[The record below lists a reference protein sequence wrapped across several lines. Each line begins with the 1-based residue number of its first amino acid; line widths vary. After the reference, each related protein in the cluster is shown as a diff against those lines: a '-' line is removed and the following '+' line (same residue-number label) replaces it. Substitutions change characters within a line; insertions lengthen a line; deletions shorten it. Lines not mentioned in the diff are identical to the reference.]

1 MKNAKIAIVAISLL
15 WATAGTV
22 LTSEAATTFAG
33 AIVGIDHVQHTITFQ
48 TNTGQTWTMPVAD
61 SSIMNQQIAKGDRV
75 KIDVELS
82 DSDLSQRITKITKM
96 SKAELTKPPK
106 PLNTFEP

>member
-1 MKNAKIAIVAISLL
+1 MIAIATICLL
-15 WATAGTV
+15 WTTV
-22 LTSEAATTFAG
+22 TTVRISEAATTFAG

-61 SSIMNQQIAKGDRV
+61 SNIMNQQIAKGDRV

-82 DSDLSQRITKITKM
+82 DSDMSQRITKITKM
-96 SKAELTKPPK
+96 SRAELIKPPR
-106 PLNTFEP
+106 PLDRFEP